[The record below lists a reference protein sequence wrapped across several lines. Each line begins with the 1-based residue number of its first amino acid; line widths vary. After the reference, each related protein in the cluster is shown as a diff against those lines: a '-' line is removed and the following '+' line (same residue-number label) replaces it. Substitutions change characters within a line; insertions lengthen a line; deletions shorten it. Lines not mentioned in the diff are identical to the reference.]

1 MRCLTSCTATGYLL
15 AEDDPGATT
24 RSTGSTA
31 ASDCKRGKGQGRL
44 GVK

>member
-1 MRCLTSCTATGYLL
+1 MRYLTSCTATSYLMIQL

-31 ASDCKRGKGQGRL
+31 ASDCKRGEGG
-44 GVK
+44 